1 MGGTKVNWRPFVTGE
16 PVTAS
21 MVCQMG
27 TRIQIGGFQHS
38 GTYEL
43 YVLAT
48 KPVKLVFWQGGYNC
62 SPEIVS
68 VYGDAKLYFAN
79 NEMDGDTVISDNTRV
94 YHSPGDTEKVWI
106 YAGIDGYYTNITYK
120 FYWYNCEGGGSYYH
134 GAGGTT
140 PDFNGKYLDYTPHP
154 TVSGEDTGHHDPNV
168 ESYVNDKEWVWASV
182 NGYTLSDD
190 GTLIAPEPIGPSQP
204 DEPEPTTDP
213 VSPSGTIVVRV
224 TASAGN
230 PYEPGGDS
238 GIGQGNG
245 TFTNPDDTI
254 DGPSLPQIGIAD
266 GTLIA
271 MFNPTQSELNELGDY
286 LFDDSIWTQA
296 MRSLYGQP
304 MDYILSLGIVPVH
317 PKITPNKVEFSLGPA
332 PVANL
337 SMWQITR
344 QYDEVDCGEITIP
357 EYWGGFLDY
366 EPYTSI
372 QIYLP
377 YIGYRELN
385 PSECLNKPIHVY
397 YHIDLFTG
405 SCIAFIEV
413 GGNILYQFEGNC
425 LVQLPI
431 TSVQHAQMM
440 SGIISA
446 LGFGA
451 TLVATKGLG
460 AFGGMAGD
468 FMTWGAGASAISSI
482 ANAAKPSVMHGGNTS
497 ASYGIMGI
505 QTPYCIIR
513 RPRQAVATDQNAY
526 SGFASWYRASD
537 FMFTTGFTKVAEIHL
552 DGLAATDWEIQEIER
567 LLKNGVIF

>member
-1 MGGTKVNWRPFVTGE
+1 MGNYVKCAWANFDLETLPTNEYVIEHGTMIYTG
-16 PVTAS
+16 
-21 MVCQMG
+21 
-27 TRIQIGGFQHS
+27 IGGSSANYGEH
-38 GTYEL
+38 YL
-43 YVLAT
+43 LADA
-48 KPVKLVFWQGGYNC
+48 PVKLVWNVHGANKSLYCISENDGVTIYHACIQNNNA
-62 SPEIVS
+62 SRAE
-68 VYGDAKLYFAN
+68 VYGTTSGK
-79 NEMDGDTVISDNTRV
+79 GTTVQEWF
-94 YHSPGDTEKVWI
+94 YG
-106 YAGIDGYYTNITYK
+106 GLDGYYSNVTYK
-120 FYWYNCEGGGSYYH
+120 FSWYHTGSYPNGWTDIEGTGIPSFYREDGRAH
-134 GAGGTT
+134 GQAEGYCDDDDWTWAACNYVEEPDPGPGT
-140 PDFNGKYLDYTPHP
+140 
-154 TVSGEDTGHHDPNV
+154 DPV
-168 ESYVNDKEWVWASV
+168 
-182 NGYTLSDD
+182 
-190 GTLIAPEPIGPSQP
+190 
-204 DEPEPTTDP
+204 EPEPTTDP

-230 PYEPGGDS
+230 PYEPGGES

-245 TFTNPDDTI
+245 TFANPDDEI

-296 MRSLYGQP
+296 MRQLYGQP

-317 PKITPNKVEFSLGPA
+317 PQITSNKVEFSLGPA

-460 AFGGMAGD
+460 MFGGMAGD
-468 FMTWGAGASAISSI
+468 FMTWGAGASAISSV

-513 RPRQAVATDQNAY
+513 RPRQAIATDQNAY
-526 SGFASWYRASD
+526 SGFASWYHASD

>member
-1 MGGTKVNWRPFVTGE
+1 MSGYHCPWYAGVTDL
-16 PVTAS
+16 VTAGFVRQKGVWTHTGQS
-21 MVCQMG
+21 EGYVLTNRPCKLFWNTHGYNMTLHVVTKYDDVIVWWCTGGSVTDTTAPNVRTTPTEVMG
-27 TRIQIGGFQHS
+27 TS
-38 GTYEL
+38 GEL
-43 YVLAT
+43 WY
-48 KPVKLVFWQGGYNC
+48 
-62 SPEIVS
+62 
-68 VYGDAKLYFAN
+68 YGRL
-79 NEMDGDTVISDNTRV
+79 
-94 YHSPGDTEKVWI
+94 
-106 YAGIDGYYTNITYK
+106 DGYY
-120 FYWYNCEGGGSYYH
+120 YN
-134 GAGGTT
+134 
-140 PDFNGKYLDYTPHP
+140 YT
-154 TVSGEDTGHHDPNV
+154 
-168 ESYVNDKEWVWASV
+168 
-182 NGYTLSDD
+182 YTLNHYRLFGSIAQQGGEHTRNSDIPVIARED
-190 GTLIAPEPIGPSQP
+190 GRSFSLVENAANDGDWLWESVDGYSLSDEGNLVYPEPIGPTTPDEP
-204 DEPEPTTDP
+204 DEPEEPQADP

-296 MRSLYGQP
+296 MRGLYGQP
-304 MDYILSLGIVPVH
+304 MDYILSLGIVPVK
-317 PKITPNKVEFSLGPA
+317 PKITESKVEFSLGPA

-377 YIGYRELN
+377 YIGYREIN
-385 PSECLNKPIHVY
+385 PSEVMNKVMHVY

-405 SCIAFIEV
+405 SCICFIEV
-413 GGNILYQFEGNC
+413 AGNILYQFEGNC

-460 AFGGMAGD
+460 MFGGMAGD

-505 QTPYCIIR
+505 QTPYVIIR